1 MNSTVKVILWIL
13 MVMFVYILFTLLR
26 DLVSLKSDY
35 KGTVLQT
42 RDGMEKAPP
51 KEVYF
56 GGKNYKIKGP
66 DGKEYYVRPSNV
78 ANLKEI
84 FGDQLIEEKKKK

>member
-1 MNSTVKVILWIL
+1 MNQKL
-13 MVMFVYILFTLLR
+13 MVVISVLLAMLIYILFTLVK
-26 DLVSLKSDY
+26 DAAQLKDDY
-35 KGTVLQT
+35 RSTFAQS
-42 RDGMEKAPP
+42 REDMEKRPP

-78 ANLKEI
+78 ANLKEV
-84 FGDQLIEEKKKK
+84 FGDQLQEEKKK